1 MAKTTRQTAIF
12 GAEDWKKLY
21 RTFKE
26 ADFQS
31 YDFET
36 LRKSMVDYLRLYYP
50 ETFNDYTESSEFIA
64 MLDLIAFTGQGLAFR
79 SDLNTR
85 ENFLD
90 TAERR
95 DSVIKL
101 AELVGYTPQRNR
113 NGKGYLKVTGV
124 STTESVLD
132 YNNFNLSGITINWN
146 DVTNSDWLEQF
157 NAIINAAM
165 IDSQRFGL
173 PGNSQDILGVV
184 TEEYELNTNVNTVP
198 VAQFQAEVD
207 GVSMDFEIT
216 SSTSANKTY
225 MYEPA
230 P

>member
-50 ETFNDYTESSEFIA
+50 ETFNDFTESSEFVA
-64 MLDLIAFTGQGLAFR
+64 LLDLIAFMGQGLAFR

-101 AELVGYTPQRNR
+101 AKLVGYTPKRNL
-113 NGKGYLKVTGV
+113 NGHGFLKVTAV

-132 YNNFNLSGITINWN
+132 YNNQNLSGLTINWN
-146 DVTNSDWLEQF
+146 DVTNPDWLEQF
-157 NAIINAAM
+157 NAIMNASM
-165 IDSQRFGL
+165 VDSQRFGR
-173 PGNSQDILGVV
+173 PGNS
-184 TEEYELNTNVNTVP
+184 
-198 VAQFQAEVD
+198 
-207 GVSMDFEIT
+207 
-216 SSTSANKTY
+216 
-225 MYEPA
+225 
-230 P
+230 

>member
-184 TEEYELNTNVNTVP
+184 TEEYELNTNVNTGYQYV
-198 VAQFQAEVD
+198 
-207 GVSMDFEIT
+207 
-216 SSTSANKTY
+216 
-225 MYEPA
+225 
-230 P
+230 